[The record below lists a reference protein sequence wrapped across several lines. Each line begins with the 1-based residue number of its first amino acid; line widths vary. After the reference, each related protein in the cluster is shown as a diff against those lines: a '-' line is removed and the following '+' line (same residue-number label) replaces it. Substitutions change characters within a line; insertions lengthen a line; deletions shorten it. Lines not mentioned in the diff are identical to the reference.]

1 MHLYIHRFA
10 FWLLLANSVLR
21 CAVETTW
28 WGYYR
33 HPHQVAFQQTHN
45 YNTTQAKTKTQVQ
58 TVWWGILSPA
68 SSGSFSTYTQ
78 TKHNTSK
85 DKNAKTKTQIQ
96 IQTVWW
102 GILSPVHQMAFQRS
116 SAQLHSE
123 VEEVMSVLMDFQ
135 PGADDYLS
143 DRGQIFEYTMHMS
156 IRRWCHLIHSTRS
169 LLQILKSCEEGEN
182 VRSRAGFS
190 IWILFKH

>member
-1 MHLYIHRFA
+1 MFRCAVCADLHSCTCALVLLCIHRFA

-28 WGYYR
+28 WG
-33 HPHQVAFQQTHN
+33 
-45 YNTTQAKTKTQVQ
+45 
-58 TVWWGILSPA
+58 ILSPP

-78 TKHNTSK
+78 TKHNTSN
-85 DKNAKTKTQIQ
+85 DKKHNYKYKPYDGEYYRQ
-96 IQTVWW
+96 
-102 GILSPVHQMAFQRS
+102 SHQMAFQRS

-156 IRRWCHLIHSTRS
+156 IRRWCHLIHSTTTTS

-182 VRSRAGFS
+182 VWSRAGFS
-190 IWILFKH
+190 IWILFRP